1 MTRRMTAVL
10 LCALALTTAA
20 QAQDVL
26 VPLGPEEGWA
36 ALPGWTP
43 LTAAREY
50 SHTVEDG
57 IAVFRASGGGGT
69 MIWIRSLAD
78 LGDLSDM
85 RFVSLRYRVSDI
97 DPQLISYFLYADAG
111 DERAFSGRNILLGA
125 PDLIVDGQWH
135 IAVVPIDL
143 GAPIAR
149 LGIRFAAL
157 SGREGRVEIEW
168 LRLSA
173 RRPRFP
179 LAQTLSWQATAP
191 PARPISLQ
199 GLRNLDLDGV
209 QEGLALADW
218 FDTPAVEIAGARF
231 VVPTE
236 GAIALMTSKTED
248 SVTEIPVG
256 AATGEVH
263 LLMGGDFFP
272 KLLTYRNWE
281 NGDRIWLPTQFLI
294 TLHYADGTAV
304 EQMPYCVDLGDYGVW
319 RGLHVYALTADPAKV
334 LERLTLYDGA
344 TRNAFV
350 LVAATAA
357 EPGLMPALPGAAR
370 VTPAG
375 TPPLARAPRIE
386 TRDELLVAANSGGA
400 LSFDPRAGCAL
411 SFIENARHPGVPFTA
426 DATTSLFAVSEEFT
440 TWEGR
445 DFAEVERTV
454 ADGVATIVYRSDDAR
469 AEVRL
474 TITPLE
480 GDEVRLDFAVRN
492 LADGPRRLDLILPRV
507 TLSCPDPWYLYPAMG
522 VAWSNR
528 DRVLR
533 RSHDGFFPVQFMD
546 VYDRSAGGGLYLMT
560 RDREGLERRYAL
572 VKDGPQTTQ
581 AVEYTYQNFAAGESR
596 VFPSAWVGVH
606 GGDWRPAW
614 DAYRA
619 WLTTWQQPMVP
630 RNEWFRR
637 VWNFRTSWV
646 QHFPGET
653 WRDPET
659 GRYRT
664 EEMLAKDTE
673 LFGPVDMN
681 HFFDWR
687 ISEQYG
693 RWGDYDHYDEL
704 GGLDAFR
711 GMIAYQQ
718 EHGTRVGLYLD
729 TYLCS
734 KKSLIGQA
742 HGEEWA
748 VQRAD
753 GSYPGGYSTPED
765 PQWNMCVWHPGWREY
780 LARRC
785 ADVVAETGVD
795 GVYLDEG
802 GIDYGAYWCW
812 RDDHPHQVPGC
823 DQTGFL
829 ELCRETRAQLP
840 PSAVLYTE
848 HAPADI
854 VIPYIDGGYMVA
866 LGKGDWEITPGFV
879 HVHRFAF
886 PDFKLLPIT
895 SGGSLSCGIWD
906 GLRYSMFNGAA
917 IYSLAW
923 GHEEE
928 AFALI
933 RKINS
938 VLRGHEDAFLTS
950 APEMFVPTLAEE
962 IYCNRFPGE
971 RETVWTLWNGR
982 WQSFAGPVLRIPHV
996 EGATYRDLW
1005 ADRELTPRLEGGFA
1019 VIEQSLGARN
1029 IGVVAQITG

>member
-1 MTRRMTAVL
+1 MTRYAIV
-10 LCALALTTAA
+10 ALAMALVLTAA
-20 QAQDVL
+20 AQGQDVL
-26 VPLGPEEGWA
+26 VPLGPDEGWS

-43 LTAAREY
+43 VTAAVQY
-50 SHTVEDG
+50 SHELEDG
-57 IAVFRASGGGGT
+57 VAVFRAAGGGGT

-78 LGDLSDM
+78 LGDLAAM
-85 RFVSLRYRVSDI
+85 RFVSLRYRATDI
-97 DPQLISYFLYADAG
+97 DPQLTSYFLYGDAG

-125 PDLIVDGQWH
+125 PELIVDGQWH
-135 IAVVPIDL
+135 LATVPVQL
-143 GAPIAR
+143 GAPMAR
-149 LGIRFAAL
+149 LAIRFAAL
-157 SGREGRVEIEW
+157 PGREGRVDVEW

-173 RRPRFP
+173 QPPRFP
-179 LAQTLSWQATAP
+179 IAQTLPWQAAAP
-191 PARPISLQ
+191 PAHPISLDGLRTLDLAPVQQ
-199 GLRNLDLDGV
+199 GLS
-209 QEGLALADW
+209 LADW
-218 FDTPAVEIAGARF
+218 FDAPAVEVAGARF
-231 VVPTE
+231 AVSTTGP
-236 GAIALMTSKTED
+236 IALATSKAEA
-248 SVTEIPVG
+248 SATEIPVG
-256 AATGEVH
+256 VAASEVH
-263 LLMGGDFFP
+263 LLMGGDFAP

-281 NGDRIWLPTQFLI
+281 NGDRIFIPTQFLV
-294 TLHYADGTAV
+294 TLHYADGTV
-304 EQMPYCVDLGDYGVW
+304 SEQMPWCVDLGGYGVW
-319 RGLHVYALTADPAKV
+319 RGLHVYALTADPAKTIDH
-334 LERLTLYDGA
+334 LTLHDGA
-344 TRNAFV
+344 LANAFV

-357 EPGLMPALPGAAR
+357 DAGLMPALPGAAR

-375 TPPLARAPRIE
+375 TEPVLRAPRIE
-386 TRDELLVAANSGGA
+386 VAGELLVAQNTGGA
-400 LSFDPRAGCAL
+400 LSFDPDAGCAL
-411 SFIENARHPGVPFTA
+411 TAIANARHPEVGFAA
-426 DATTSLFAVSEEFT
+426 DAATPLFAVREEFT

-445 DFAEVERTV
+445 EFAEVERAVTDTAATV
-454 ADGVATIVYRSDDAR
+454 VYRSDAAR

-474 TITPLE
+474 TIAPLA

-492 LADGPRRLDLILPRV
+492 LADTPRRLDLILPRV
-507 TLSCPDPWYLYPAMG
+507 GLSCPDPWYLYPSMG

-546 VYDRSAGGGLYLMT
+546 VYDRTAGGGLYLMT
-560 RDREGLERRYAL
+560 RDREGLERQYAL
-572 VKDGPQTTQ
+572 VKDGAQTTQ

-596 VFPSAWVGVH
+596 VFPSAWLGVH

-619 WLTTWQQPMVP
+619 WLATWQEPMVP

-646 QHFPGET
+646 QHFSGET
-653 WRDPET
+653 WRDRET
-659 GRYRT
+659 GAYRT
-664 EEMLAKDTE
+664 EELLAKDTE

-693 RWGDYDHYDEL
+693 RWGDYGHYEEL
-704 GGLDAFR
+704 GGLEAFR
-711 GMIAYQQ
+711 AMIAGQQ
-718 EHGTRVGLYLD
+718 AAGTRVGLYLD
-729 TYLCS
+729 AYLCS
-734 KKSLIGQA
+734 KKSVIGQA

-748 VQRAD
+748 VTRRNGTFMD
-753 GSYPGGYSTPED
+753 SYSTPED
-765 PQWNMCVWHPGWREY
+765 PMWNMCVWHPGWREY

-802 GIDYGAYWCW
+802 GIDYAAYWCW

-840 PSAVLYTE
+840 AEAVLYTE

-866 LGKGDWEITPGFV
+866 LGKGDWEVMPGFV

-895 SGGSLSCGIWD
+895 SGGSLSHGIWD

-917 IYSLAW
+917 IYSLSH
-923 GHEEE
+923 GHDPG

-933 RKINS
+933 RQANA
-938 VLRGHEDAFLTS
+938 VLRGHEDAFLTRT
-950 APEMFVPTLAEE
+950 PEMFVPTLAEE
-962 IYCNRFPGE
+962 VYANRFPGE

-1005 ADRELTPRLEGGFA
+1005 NDRELTPRIEDGQA

-1029 IGVVAQITG
+1029 IGVVAQVRG